1 MGRRAGISIEG
12 PRRRDRRVTPM
23 LLAQRQR
30 QFGGLGISAL
40 GVSFAALSISAA
52 RAQDAPTELPT
63 VDVAAAGAPTSAA
76 TVEGGYRVKNA
87 YVGPFGDRALV
98 DTPLSITVVPL
109 DLMKSQQL
117 LSLRE
122 AFRLIPSVQGEN
134 IRPQTRGMQA
144 GVVQNTRIDG
154 LNIAATTDY
163 PLEQFERIEV
173 LNGLSSAIY
182 GPSNPAGTFN
192 YILKRPTEAP
202 LHELTFSYL
211 SQSAW
216 LGHADLGG
224 FLDPERRFGY
234 RLNLLEQNGET
245 YVDGSQSKR
254 QLASLA
260 FDIHATP
267 STVLET
273 NASFYNFVTKNL
285 PATFALGRNATI
297 FPAAPDPSRQ
307 GYGQTFGGD
316 DNQTAIF
323 SGRLRHDFDQDW
335 RLTLGLL
342 RQSNDRASTVPT
354 NTLTDNFGSYTTTAA
369 TTTFSLDTVLSNQA
383 ALNGRFFTGPVS
395 HDLVFANNG
404 FLWDR
409 YRPYVLGAVTL
420 GSANFANPALFAA
433 RSFPDFKSRFLSV
446 ETFQQSL
453 TVGDVIGFGEHWG
466 AQFAL
471 SQSWIS
477 ARNLNSAGVTTS
489 AYDTSGV
496 SPTASLLFKPMRNQ
510 TAYLTYS
517 ENLQQGDT
525 APNGVANAGAVLA
538 PFRAKQWEL
547 GYKIDLDRIDLR
559 AALFQ
564 IERPYAYTVNNVYG
578 VNGKQINRGVEL
590 SASGKATDDLTV
602 FAGLSLLDPRLY
614 DTGSALTNDKQILGL
629 SHVVFNILLD
639 YQIPFAPGLAANA
652 NINFASNRP
661 GNYANTTFVDGYT
674 VADLGLRY
682 STRLLDRAV
691 TWRLNVYN
699 VANANYWANVTPTG
713 QNGYN
718 STDFGSGTL
727 GAPRTLRL
735 SMQMEL

>member
-1 MGRRAGISIEG
+1 MRLLRSQTNRRLRAI
-12 PRRRDRRVTPM
+12 
-23 LLAQRQR
+23 
-30 QFGGLGISAL
+30 GISAA
-40 GVSFAALSISAA
+40 GVSLAALSISAV
-52 RAQDAPTELPT
+52 RAQDMPSELPT
-63 VDVAAAGAPTSAA
+63 VDIAAAGSAPINSAS
-76 TVEGGYRVKNA
+76 VEGGYRVEKA
-87 YVGPFGDRALV
+87 YVGPFGDKALV
-98 DTPLSITVVPL
+98 DTPFSIAVVPL
-109 DLMKSQQL
+109 DLVKNQQL

-122 AFRLIPSVQGEN
+122 AFRLVPSVQGEN

-173 LNGLSSAIY
+173 LNGLSSALY
-182 GPSNPAGTFN
+182 GPSNPAGAFD
-192 YILKRPTEAP
+192 YVLKRPTESP
-202 LHELTFSYL
+202 LREVTFSYL
-211 SQSAW
+211 TQSAW
-216 LGHADLGG
+216 FGHADLGG

-267 STVLET
+267 NTVLET
-273 NASFYNFVTKNL
+273 NASFYNFTTKNL
-285 PATFALGRNATI
+285 PGTFTLGRNATI
-297 FPAAPDPSRQ
+297 FPAAPDPTRP

-323 SGRLRHDFDQDW
+323 SGKLRHDFNQDW

-354 NTLTDNFGSYTTTAA
+354 NTLTDNFGNYTTTAA

-383 ALNGRFFTGPVS
+383 AINGRFYTGSVS
-395 HDLVFANNG
+395 HDVVIANNG

-420 GSANFANPALFAA
+420 GGANLANPALFAA
-433 RSFPDFKSRFLSV
+433 RSFPDFKNRFLSV

-453 TVGDVIGFGEHWG
+453 TIGDAIGFGEHWG

-471 SQSWIS
+471 SQSWIN
-477 ARNLNSAGVTTS
+477 ARNVNSAGVTTS
-489 AYDTSGV
+489 TFDTSGL

-538 PFRAKQWEL
+538 PFRARQWEL

-578 VNGKQINRGVEL
+578 VNGRQINRGVEL
-590 SASGKATDDLTV
+590 TASGKATDDLTV

-629 SHVVFNILLD
+629 SHVVFNILMD

-652 NINFASNRP
+652 NINFASGRP

-682 STRLLDRAV
+682 RTRLLDRAV

-699 VANANYWANVTPTG
+699 VANAHYWANVAPTG

-718 STDFGSGTL
+718 STDFGTGTL